1 VSRLLR
7 GLSTVLIVAGAL
19 LVIDAALTLV
29 WQEPV
34 SAFITNREQGRLED
48 RLRELEHKR
57 PSVLEQRA
65 LATLPDSRRRIA
77 FLARALRRHA
87 HDGDALGRIR
97 IPKIGASYVVVDGTA
112 TGDLRKGPG
121 FYEQTPLPG
130 VPGTT
135 AIAGH
140 RTTYLAP
147 FRHIDR
153 LRQGD
158 RVVVEMP
165 YGRFTYVV
173 EKRQIVDAQALWVIN
188 RVGHDR
194 LVLTAC
200 HPLYSA
206 ARRIVVFARLGKV
219 VALGAA
225 RGGDGRTL
233 VEEPPAGSGVKGS
246 GR

>member
-1 VSRLLR
+1 VSGWLR

-19 LVIDAALTLV
+19 LVIDAGLTLV

-34 SAFITNREQGRLED
+34 SAFITHREQGRLED
-48 RLRELEHKR
+48 RLRDLERRR

-77 FLARALRRHA
+77 FLARSLRRRA
-87 HDGDALGRIR
+87 HEGDALGRIR
-97 IPKIGASYVVVDGTA
+97 IPKIGKSYVVVDGTA
-112 TGDLRKGPG
+112 AADLRKGPG

-147 FRHIDR
+147 FRHLDQ
-153 LRQGD
+153 LSHGD
-158 RVVVEMP
+158 TIVVEMP
-165 YGRFTYVV
+165 YGRFTYTV
-173 EKRQIVDAQALWVIN
+173 EKRQIVDAKALWVIN

-206 ARRIVVFARLGKV
+206 ARRIVVFARLHKV
-219 VALGAA
+219 EPRGAA
-225 RGGDGRTL
+225 RGKDGQTL
-233 VEEPPAGSGVKGS
+233 VERPPATSGVKDS